1 MNYDSCRIVDP
12 NYTAAAA
19 PATVRGGVCC
29 WELMNHAGRRR
40 RRLYTPGLQAGWKL
54 ETATLVNL
62 PTSPREHA
70 FTWVAKT
77 TIN

>member
-1 MNYDSCRIVDP
+1 LADENRTHFRRSLLPTKITLYFRGPADENSPAHENLGVSCS
-12 NYTAAAA
+12 
-19 PATVRGGVCC
+19 
-29 WELMNHAGRRR
+29 
-40 RRLYTPGLQAGWKL
+40 